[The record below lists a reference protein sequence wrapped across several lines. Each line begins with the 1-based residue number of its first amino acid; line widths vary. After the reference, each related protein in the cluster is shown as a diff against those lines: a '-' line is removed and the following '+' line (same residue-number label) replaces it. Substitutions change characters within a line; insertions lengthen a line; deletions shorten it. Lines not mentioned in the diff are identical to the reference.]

1 MTEITTGE
9 RTPGIVLFVAILNFI
24 SAAFFAILAM
34 ISLVAVVFGNVM
46 GIYDVV
52 NQQMTTVMKQ
62 PNFSYGLTVLFAVG
76 LFMSLVFAAFFIV
89 IGVGLLKRKKFAWY
103 LQIAMSVIG
112 LVGFPIG
119 TILNAAILVLFF
131 QPAVREHFRV

>member
-1 MTEITTGE
+1 MTEITNGE

-24 SAAFFAILAM
+24 SAAFFMTLAM

-52 NQQMTTVMKQ
+52 SQQMTTVMKQ
-62 PNFSYGLTVLFAVG
+62 PNFSYGVTVLFAAG
-76 LFMSLVFAAFFIV
+76 LFMSLVFVAFFV
-89 IGVGLLKRKKFAWY
+89 AIGAGLLRRKKFAWY

-119 TILNAAILVLFF
+119 TLLNAAILVLFF
-131 QPAVREHFRV
+131 QPAVREHFKV